1 VQASSGFLILIAL
14 FVICLLLYFQGAKN
28 RAQPTR
34 LKMKAE
40 GVAAGQPFEADL
52 AKARSS
58 QTIPLNVMFNYN
70 GHSFD
75 AYETLGVPAGS
86 SWEDIRNSFEQNLAS
101 SDETSREFY
110 LAAFNAIKSRQ
121 QF

>member
-1 VQASSGFLILIAL
+1 MQTSSGFLILIAV
-14 FVICLLLYFQGAKN
+14 FVICLLFYFQGAKN
-28 RAQPTR
+28 RDLPTR

-40 GVAAGQPFEADL
+40 PASVE
-52 AKARSS
+52 STVS
-58 QTIPLNVMFNYN
+58 QSTASRAPQTVPLNVMFNYN

-86 SWEDIRNSFEQNLAS
+86 SWEDVRHSFEQNVAT
-101 SDETSREFY
+101 SDQSTREFY